1 MVESTTTTV
10 DPATAPGGG
19 RIVSTG
25 GGTLTLAP
33 ARALRPEPTLFQRMV
48 GPWRGNRLGVIG
60 GLLTVTLVL
69 LAVFGPSLAPMGPTE
84 IDLRAKLTAPG
95 AQGAGSTITHWLGTD
110 NLGRDT
116 LSRMLFAAQVT
127 VVIAAFAVVLST
139 AIGVVLGIAS
149 GYFGGWVDLLLMRV
163 VDIQLAFPMLL
174 LAITVIAV
182 FGSGIPILIF
192 VFVLAG
198 WVRYVRVIRAQV
210 LVLKEAQ
217 FVEAARSLGA
227 NHWDI
232 IRKHITPNLL
242 TEIIILVNLEIGR
255 IILVESSLSYLGLGV
270 QPPMPTWGNMLNE
283 GRQYLQT
290 AWWVVTF
297 PGGAIMLT
305 VLGVNLL
312 AEGLRAVYDPRA
324 RK

>member
-1 MVESTTTTV
+1 MS
-10 DPATAPGGG
+10 GGISRAVG
-19 RIVSTG
+19 VQ
-25 GGTLTLAP
+25 P
-33 ARALRPEPTLFQRMV
+33 ARAGRRDPTFLQRLF
-48 GPWRGNRLGVIG
+48 GPWRGNRLGMIG
-60 GLLTVTLVL
+60 GVLTLLLIL
-69 LAVFGPSLAPMGPTE
+69 LAIFGPSLAPMGPTE

-95 AQGAGSTITHWLGTD
+95 AVGQGSTTMHWLGTD

-116 LSRMLFAAQVT
+116 LSRMLYAAQVT
-127 VVIAAFAVVLST
+127 VVIAALAVVFST
-139 AIGVVLGIAS
+139 AVGVVLGILS
-149 GYFGGWVDLLLMRV
+149 GYFGGWVDMLLMRV

-182 FGSGIPILIF
+182 FGTSIPILIF

-198 WVRYVRVIRAQV
+198 WVRYVRVIRAQT
-210 LVLKEAQ
+210 LVLKQAQ
-217 FVEAARSLGA
+217 FVEAARSIGA

-232 IRKHITPNLL
+232 IRRHVTPNLL

-297 PGGAIMLT
+297 PGAAIMLT

-312 AEGLRAVYDPRA
+312 AEGLRAIYDPRS

>member
-1 MVESTTTTV
+1 MAEST
-10 DPATAPGGG
+10 ATALPGRVPRPQPSLMRRVFG
-19 RIVSTG
+19 R
-25 GGTLTLAP
+25 
-33 ARALRPEPTLFQRMV
+33 
-48 GPWRGNRLGVIG
+48 WHGNRLALVG
-60 GLLTVTLVL
+60 GFLTLLLI
-69 LAVFGPSLAPMGPTE
+69 AVAILGPWLAPMGPTD

-95 AQGAGSTITHWLGTD
+95 AVGLGSTTLHILGTD
-110 NLGRDT
+110 QLGRDT
-116 LSRMLFAAQVT
+116 LSRMLYAAQVT
-127 VVIAAFAVVLST
+127 VVIAALAVVLST
-139 AIGVVLGIAS
+139 TIGVALGIVS
-149 GYFGGWVDLLLMRV
+149 GYFGGWVDMALMRV

-198 WVRYVRVIRAQV
+198 WVRYVRVIRAQT
-210 LVLKEAQ
+210 LVLREAQ
-217 FVEAARSLGA
+217 FVEAARALGA
-227 NHWDI
+227 GHWGI
-232 IRKHITPNLL
+232 IRRHISPNLL
-242 TEIIILVNLEIGR
+242 TEIIILINLEIGR

-283 GRQYLQT
+283 GRLYLQS

-297 PGGAIMLT
+297 PGVAIMLT
-305 VLGVNLL
+305 VLGVNLF

>member
-1 MVESTTTTV
+1 M
-10 DPATAPGGG
+10 
-19 RIVSTG
+19 
-25 GGTLTLAP
+25 LTS
-33 ARALRPEPTLFQRMV
+33 
-48 GPWRGNRLGVIG
+48 
-60 GLLTVTLVL
+60 LLIL
-69 LAVFGPSLAPMGPTE
+69 LAIFGPSLAPMGPTE

-95 AQGAGSTITHWLGTD
+95 AIGLGSTTTHWLGTD

-116 LSRMLFAAQVT
+116 LSRMLYAAQVT
-127 VVIAAFAVVLST
+127 VVIAALAVVLST
-139 AIGVVLGIAS
+139 AVGVVLGILS
-149 GYFGGWVDLLLMRV
+149 GYFGGWVDMTLMRV

-182 FGSGIPILIF
+182 FGSSIPILIF

-198 WVRYVRVIRAQV
+198 WVRYVRVIRAQT
-210 LVLKEAQ
+210 LVLREAQ
-217 FVEAARSLGA
+217 FVEAARSIGA
-227 NHWDI
+227 SHWDI
-232 IRKHITPNLL
+232 IRRHITPNLL

-297 PGGAIMLT
+297 PGAAIMLT

-312 AEGLRAVYDPRA
+312 AEGLRAIYDPRS

>member
-1 MVESTTTTV
+1 MS
-10 DPATAPGGG
+10 GGIS
-19 RIVSTG
+19 RAV
-25 GGTLTLAP
+25 AVQP
-33 ARALRPEPTLFQRMV
+33 ARAGRRDPTFLQKLF
-48 GPWRGNRLGVIG
+48 GPWRGNRLGMIG
-60 GLLTVTLVL
+60 GVLTLLLIL
-69 LAVFGPSLAPMGPTE
+69 LAIFGPSLAPMGPTE

-95 AQGAGSTITHWLGTD
+95 AVGQGSTTMHWLGTD

-116 LSRMLFAAQVT
+116 LSRMLYAAQVT
-127 VVIAAFAVVLST
+127 VVIAALAVVFST
-139 AIGVVLGIAS
+139 AVGVVLGILS
-149 GYFGGWVDLLLMRV
+149 GYFGGWVDMLLMRV

-182 FGSGIPILIF
+182 FGTSIPILIF

-198 WVRYVRVIRAQV
+198 WVRYVRVIRAQT
-210 LVLKEAQ
+210 LVLKQAQ
-217 FVEAARSLGA
+217 FVEAARSIGA

-232 IRKHITPNLL
+232 IRRHVTPNLL

-297 PGGAIMLT
+297 PGAAIMLT

-312 AEGLRAVYDPRA
+312 AEGLRAIYDPRS

>member
-1 MVESTTTTV
+1 MS
-10 DPATAPGGG
+10 GGIG
-19 RIVSTG
+19 RAV
-25 GGTLTLAP
+25 AVQP
-33 ARALRPEPTLFQRMV
+33 ARSGRPHPTFLQRML
-48 GPWRGNRLGVIG
+48 GPWRGNRLGMIG
-60 GLLTVTLVL
+60 GVLTLLLIL
-69 LAVFGPSLAPMGPTE
+69 LAIFGPSLAPMGPTE

-95 AQGAGSTITHWLGTD
+95 AVGQGSTTMHWLGTD

-116 LSRMLFAAQVT
+116 LSRMLYAAQVT
-127 VVIAAFAVVLST
+127 VVIAALAVVFST
-139 AIGVVLGIAS
+139 AVGVVLGILS
-149 GYFGGWVDLLLMRV
+149 GYFGGWVDMLLMRV

-182 FGSGIPILIF
+182 FGTSIPILIF

-198 WVRYVRVIRAQV
+198 WVRYVRVIRAQT
-210 LVLKEAQ
+210 LVLKQAQ
-217 FVEAARSLGA
+217 FVEAARSIGA

-232 IRKHITPNLL
+232 IRRHVTPNLL

-297 PGGAIMLT
+297 PGAAIMLT

-312 AEGLRAVYDPRA
+312 AEGLRAIYDPRS

>member
-1 MVESTTTTV
+1 MTIDTRSASPERV
-10 DPATAPGGG
+10 AGAPSSA
-19 RIVSTG
+19 VSV
-25 GGTLTLAP
+25 AP
-33 ARALRPEPTLFQRMV
+33 ARALRPEPSFFQRLV
-48 GPWRGNRLGVIG
+48 GPWRGNRLGIVG
-60 GLLTVTLVL
+60 GLLTLTLIL
-69 LAVFGPSLAPMGPTE
+69 LAIFGPSLAPMGPTE

-95 AQGAGSTITHWLGTD
+95 AVGAGSTTMHWLGTD

-116 LSRMLFAAQVT
+116 LSRMLYAAQVT
-127 VVIAAFAVVLST
+127 VVIAAAAVVLST
-139 AIGVVLGIAS
+139 AVGVVLGILS

-198 WVRYVRVIRAQV
+198 WVRYVRVIRAQT

-217 FVEAARSLGA
+217 FVEAARSIGA

-232 IRKHITPNLL
+232 IRRHVTPNLL

-297 PGGAIMLT
+297 PGAAIMLT

-312 AEGLRAVYDPRA
+312 AEGLRAIYDPRS

>member
-1 MVESTTTTV
+1 MTLDTKSVSTERI
-10 DPATAPGGG
+10 AGSPGG
-19 RIVSTG
+19 V
-25 GGTLTLAP
+25 LTLAP
-33 ARALRPEPTLFQRMV
+33 ARAMRPEPTFVQRVV
-48 GPWRGNRLGVIG
+48 GPWRGNRLGIVG

-69 LAVFGPSLAPMGPTE
+69 LAIFGPSLAPMGPTE

-95 AQGAGSTITHWLGTD
+95 AIGLGGATMHWLGTD

-116 LSRMLFAAQVT
+116 LSRMLYAAQVT
-127 VVIAAFAVVLST
+127 VVIAATAVALST
-139 AIGVVLGIAS
+139 AVGVVLGILS
-149 GYFGGWVDLLLMRV
+149 GYFGGWIDLILMRI

-182 FGSGIPILIF
+182 FGSGTPILIF

-198 WVRYVRVIRAQV
+198 WVRYVRVIRAQT

-217 FVEAARSLGA
+217 FVEAARSIGA

-232 IRKHITPNLL
+232 IRRHVTPNLL

-297 PGGAIMLT
+297 PGAAIMLT

-312 AEGLRAVYDPRA
+312 AEGLRAIYDPRS

>member
-1 MVESTTTTV
+1 MAESKAAV
-10 DPATAPGGG
+10 AEQSSSMSAGSGVAILPG
-19 RIVSTG
+19 
-25 GGTLTLAP
+25 
-33 ARALRPEPTLFQRMV
+33 RAGRPEPTRLQKLAR
-48 GPWRGNRLGVIG
+48 PWRGNRLGVIG
-60 GLLTVTLVL
+60 GLLTLLLIL
-69 LAVFGPSLAPMGPTE
+69 LAIFGPSLAPMGPTD

-95 AQGAGSTITHWLGTD
+95 AVGAGSTTMHWLGTD

-116 LSRMLFAAQVT
+116 LSRMLYAAQVT
-127 VVIAAFAVVLST
+127 VVIAALAVVLST

-149 GYFGGWVDLLLMRV
+149 GYFGGWIDMVLMRI

-198 WVRYVRVIRAQV
+198 WVRYVRVIRAQT
-210 LVLKEAQ
+210 LVLKQAQ

-227 NHWDI
+227 DHWGI
-232 IRKHITPNLL
+232 IRRHISPNLL

-270 QPPMPTWGNMLNE
+270 QPPWPTWGNMLNE

-297 PGGAIMLT
+297 PGAAIMLT
-305 VLGVNLL
+305 VLGVNLF
-312 AEGLRAVYDPRA
+312 AEGLRAIYDPRS